1 MLSSQS
7 FSRPHP
13 FLPLA
18 SRCRQPLVAADS
30 PCYRRPPPPPIHTT
44 ANTKTPPAPRLHHHK
59 HHPLPLCHLPPLPL
73 CRQCYGI
80 DRHSTVADIASRTP
94 PPSKIDIEIIRSYYE
109 TPEGFRGRRRECLG
123 KYATDLGH
131 MRATDTHRIGFPT
144 AGLPHVCDEP
154 AAKYALRCGFVAYG
168 CRIRTEACPP
178 VRVRL
183 TRASD
188 VHRIVSPV
196 LVRRMRAS
204 NTHRGG
210 RLSFHMSS
218 LLRSAGPL
226 SADLAAVSQDQLHT
240 HRDTPKK
247 KGTWMRPVVADN
259 IYKVRFCILCHG
271 SWQRMSKSRESVA
284 RCHKSWQR
292 MRYHRQSPFSATR
305 SWQGMTITRNPA
317 LSATQ
322 SPLNKVHDVHNQRED
337 IK

>member
-168 CRIRTEACPP
+168 CRIRTEAC
-178 VRVRL
+178 L
-183 TRASD
+183 QCLFDAC
-188 VHRIVSPV
+188 
-196 LVRRMRAS
+196 VRRIRTEA
-204 NTHRGG
+204 GDC
-210 RLSFHMSS
+210 LSICRHCFDQRDLFLPTSQ
-218 LLRSAGPL
+218 L
-226 SADLAAVSQDQLHT
+226 SAKTSC
-240 HRDTPKK
+240 TPTETLPRRKE
-247 KGTWMRPVVADN
+247 
-259 IYKVRFCILCHG
+259 HG
-271 SWQRMSKSRESVA
+271 CAPSWQTIYI
-284 RCHKSWQR
+284 
-292 MRYHRQSPFSATR
+292 RYDSAFSATAH
-305 SWQGMTITRNPA
+305 G
-317 LSATQ
+317 
-322 SPLNKVHDVHNQRED
+322 RE
-337 IK
+337 